1 MADII
6 ERLAKRW
13 CVPAGLLEDV
23 YDLLL
28 NSVRFLST
36 KEPYGVR
43 YAAMS
48 RRLKYVYQVEI
59 NERQLR
65 YLVKVVKRAHKKA
78 VVRQN

>member
-1 MADII
+1 MAGVI
-6 ERLAKRW
+6 ERLAARW
-13 CVPAGLLEDV
+13 CVPVGLLEDV

-28 NSVRFLST
+28 NSARFMST

-48 RRLKYVYQVEI
+48 RRLKYVYRVEI

-65 YLVKVVKRAHKKA
+65 YLIKVVRRERRRA
-78 VVRQN
+78 V

>member
-1 MADII
+1 MGVI

-13 CVPAGLLEDV
+13 CVPAGLLEDI

-28 NSVRFLST
+28 ISPRFSSSR
-36 KEPYGVR
+36 EPYGIR

-48 RRLKYVYQVEI
+48 RRLKYIYRVDV

-65 YLVKVVKRAHKKA
+65 YLVKVVRRERRKS
-78 VVRQN
+78 V